1 MGRWIEHGNQSN
13 TCSIPTRGV
22 SMTGS
27 TCGAAAAYE
36 ASEWRRPDLCSE
48 GAIEARTKDSSPASE
63 KFIGQIDTKAPP
75 WT

>member
-1 MGRWIEHGNQSN
+1 MS
-13 TCSIPTRGV
+13 
-22 SMTGS
+22 GS

-36 ASEWRRPDLCSE
+36 ASEWRRPDLCSG

-63 KFIGQIDTKAPP
+63 QFIGQIDTKAHA